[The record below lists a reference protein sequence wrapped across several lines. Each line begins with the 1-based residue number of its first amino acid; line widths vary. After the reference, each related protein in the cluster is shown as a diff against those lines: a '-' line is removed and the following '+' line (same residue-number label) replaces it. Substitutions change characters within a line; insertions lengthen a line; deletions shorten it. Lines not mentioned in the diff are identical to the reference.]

1 MLLSKSLSWASLYPP
16 SYLLSLSKLFKSLEG
31 ENLEIGPDP
40 GITGFLIEKTFSS
53 LLLQS
58 RTRKS
63 SRGVFKSMNYQRHSW
78 QWLIHLNFH
87 TRRLEIAFMPI
98 AYYWNLLN
106 RVYTMENSLTSSSDG
121 SSSILGKFG
130 RIVEFVTR
138 AFYVNVPAYLLAKSP
153 ELDRIASF
161 VFTYLLLQ
169 IVGFCWA
176 FLVNAAFALACQT
189 PQLMKLLGVDSVR
202 LALQVA
208 GSSPSF
214 FLLPSSFFILLSPS
228 TTYIPR

>member
-1 MLLSKSLSWASLYPP
+1 
-16 SYLLSLSKLFKSLEG
+16 
-31 ENLEIGPDP
+31 
-40 GITGFLIEKTFSS
+40 
-53 LLLQS
+53 
-58 RTRKS
+58 
-63 SRGVFKSMNYQRHSW
+63 
-78 QWLIHLNFH
+78 
-87 TRRLEIAFMPI
+87 
-98 AYYWNLLN
+98 
-106 RVYTMENSLTSSSDG
+106 MENSLTSSSDG